1 MNQKDKLLEA
11 TIKALTEGESNP
23 YIYKIVLKDDTVM
36 DKEFT
41 DLKTA
46 QKEAEKL
53 DAKNVKGQYKDNSV
67 NELFNEFVK
76 KECFIKNKWYKYEN
90 DKFFYEDNSGWREI
104 NEYEKDCYKMSIN
117 LPPYILGRLADPYY
131 EEDYKTYI
139 IVDTNTGNVYEYE
152 DVSSYTSIKEL
163 KQGLQE
169 VLNGVYGERLYIASS
184 FDPFDFLY

>member
-11 TIKALTEGESNP
+11 TIKVLTEGENNP

-67 NELFNEFVK
+67 NELFITFLKNEYFT
-76 KECFIKNKWYKYEN
+76 KNKWCKYEN
-90 DKFFYEDNSGWREI
+90 NKFFYGNNSGWHEV
-104 NEYEKDCYKMSIN
+104 NNQKDYYKMSTN
-117 LPPYILGRLADPYY
+117 LPPYLLGRYTDPYSV
-131 EEDYKTYI
+131 ENYKTYI
-139 IVDTNTGNVYEYE
+139 IADTSTGNVYEYE
-152 DVSSYTSIKEL
+152 DVSGYTSIKEL
-163 KQGLQE
+163 KQELQK
-169 VLNGVYGERLYIASS
+169 VLNGVYGERLYPANS
-184 FDPFDFLY
+184 FDPLAFLY

>member
-1 MNQKDKLLEA
+1 MNQTDSLTEA
-11 TIKALTEGESNP
+11 TIKVLTKGESNP
-23 YIYKIVLKDDTVM
+23 YIYKIVLKDDTVL

-46 QKEAEKL
+46 QKEAENL

-67 NELFNEFVK
+67 NGLFNEFVNR
-76 KECFIKNKWYKYEN
+76 ECFTKNKWYKYEN
-90 DKFFYEDNSGWREI
+90 NKFFYEDNSGWHEA
-104 NEYEKDCYKMSIN
+104 NKYEQDCYKMSIN
-117 LPPYILGRLADPYY
+117 LPPYILGRLTDPYY
-131 EEDYKTYI
+131 EEDYKTYV

-169 VLNGVYGERLYIASS
+169 VLNGVYGERLYLASS
-184 FDPFDFLY
+184 FDPSAFLY

>member
-11 TIKALTEGESNP
+11 TMKVLTEGESNP
-23 YIYKIVLKDDTVM
+23 YIYKIILKDDTVM

-67 NELFNEFVK
+67 NGLFNEFVK

-90 DKFFYEDNSGWREI
+90 DKFFNKDNFGWHEV
-104 NEYEKDCYKMSIN
+104 NNQKNYYKMSTN
-117 LPPYILGRLADPYY
+117 LPPYILGRYTDPYSV
-131 EEDYKTYI
+131 EAYKTYI

-152 DVSSYTSIKEL
+152 DTYGYTNIKEI
-163 KQGLQE
+163 KQELQK
-169 VLNGVYGERLYIASS
+169 VLDGVYGEVLYPANS
-184 FDPFDFLY
+184 FDPLDF